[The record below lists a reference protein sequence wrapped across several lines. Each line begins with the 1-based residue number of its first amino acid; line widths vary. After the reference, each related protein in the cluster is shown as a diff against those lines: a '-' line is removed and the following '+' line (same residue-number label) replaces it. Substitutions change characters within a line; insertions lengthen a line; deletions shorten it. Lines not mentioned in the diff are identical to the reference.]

1 MKTMLIRNSLNH
13 LYRSVTGHSK
23 KFFWTLCGGGGGGF
37 LAFFWPK
44 FTKNVTGEGVKI

>member
-23 KFFWTLCGGGGGGF
+23 KIFWTLCGGKEEG
-37 LAFFWPK
+37 FWPFFGLNLQK
-44 FTKNVTGEGVKI
+44 M